1 MITLKVASFITHKKA
16 ESLDD
21 CQDAIKVNEACSR
34 YAVADGATRSFFPKQ
49 WAELLVERFCEMP
62 TLSLNAENWKQ
73 WLAPIQEE
81 WYRQVEERVQEVN
94 QFYLTNSFSAREPAV
109 STFIGLEVEKTK
121 REWRAVVI
129 GDSCLFHKNSSGF
142 RSYLIEQSE
151 DFTSRPEAFASFPE
165 ANHYNPA
172 FIRGELESGDL
183 FILATDALAKWIL
196 EHKESENLAEMLH
209 QLRQIENREEFNQF
223 VDQARDDEK
232 IRLVNDDVAL
242 LLISVEASEV
252 SEIPEDEQD
261 ITSDEASE
269 VSEIREDEQETPSE
283 ETSEI
288 SEIPEDDQDIT
299 SDTQISEDAEPQ
311 AGILEIL
318 CWGLLT
324 GVFSVWTFSWIY
336 RFLKDLILT
345 LIQ

>member
-1 MITLKVASFITHKKA
+1 MITLKVTPFITHKKA

-21 CQDAIKVNEACSR
+21 CQDAIQVNEECSR

-62 TLSLNAENWKQ
+62 TLPLNADNWKQ
-73 WLAPIQEE
+73 WLVPIQEE
-81 WYRQVEERVQEVN
+81 WYKQVEERVQEVN
-94 QFYLTNSFSAREPAV
+94 QFYLTNSFNAREPAV
-109 STFIGLEVEKTK
+109 STFVGLEVEKTK

-129 GDSCLFHKNSSGF
+129 GDSCLFHKSSSGF

-151 DFTSRPEAFASFPE
+151 NFTSRPEAFASFPE
-165 ANHYNPA
+165 ANHYDPE
-172 FIRGELESGDL
+172 FIQGELESGDT

-196 EHKESENLAEMLH
+196 EHKESENLEAMLQ
-209 QLRQIENREEFNQF
+209 QLREIENCETFNQF

-242 LLISVEASEV
+242 MLISVEASE
-252 SEIPEDEQD
+252 I
-261 ITSDEASE
+261 
-269 VSEIREDEQETPSE
+269 SEIREDEQEPPSDKTS

-288 SEIPEDDQDIT
+288 LEDEQEIA
-299 SDTQISEDAEPQ
+299 SDTQISEDAESK
-311 AGILEIL
+311 ASVLEIL
-318 CWGLLT
+318 CWVLLT
-324 GVFSVWTFSWIY
+324 CVFSVWTFFWIY

>member
-34 YAVADGATRSFFPKQ
+34 YAIADGATRSFFPKQ

-62 TLSLNAENWKQ
+62 TLSLNADNWKQ
-73 WLAPIQEE
+73 WLVPIQEA
-81 WYRQVEERVQEVN
+81 WYKQVEERVKARDAY
-94 QFYLTNSFSAREPAV
+94 YLTNPFNERETAV
-109 STFIGLEVEKTK
+109 STFVGLEVEKTK
-121 REWRAVVI
+121 REWKAVVI
-129 GDSCLFHKNSSGF
+129 GDSCLFHKNRSEF
-142 RSYLIEQSE
+142 KSYLLEQSE

-165 ANHYNPA
+165 ANHYDPA
-172 FIRGELESGDL
+172 FIRGELEPGDM

-196 EHKESENLAEMLH
+196 EHKESENLEEMLH
-209 QLRQIENREEFNQF
+209 QLRQIENREAFNQF
-223 VDQARDDEK
+223 VDHARDDEK
-232 IRLVNDDVAL
+232 IRLGNDDVAL
-242 LLISVEASEV
+242 LLISVEV
-252 SEIPEDEQD
+252 SEISEMQEDEQE

-269 VSEIREDEQETPSE
+269 VSEIPEDEGKITSDETS

-288 SEIPEDDQDIT
+288 PENEQEIT
-299 SDTQISEDAEPQ
+299 SDTQIAEDVESQ
-311 AGILEIL
+311 AGVLEIL

-324 GVFSVWTFSWIY
+324 GVFSVWTFYFIY

-345 LIQ
+345 LLQ